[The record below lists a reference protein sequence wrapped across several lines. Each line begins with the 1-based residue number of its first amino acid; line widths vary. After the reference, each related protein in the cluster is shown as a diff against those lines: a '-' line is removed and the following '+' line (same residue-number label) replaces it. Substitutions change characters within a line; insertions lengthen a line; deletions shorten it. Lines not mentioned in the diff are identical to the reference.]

1 MWPGGYVAAMLGALW
16 VAHAASEWGG
26 ELGQTTVE
34 TDQGQAPEA
43 AECEELLLSSSWQLE
58 KSGFLVRKPL
68 SSLLH
73 SERGGKTVRDLLFV
87 CWFW

>member
-26 ELGQTTVE
+26 ERGQTTVE
-34 TDQGQAPEA
+34 TAPEA

-58 KSGFLVRKPL
+58 KSGFLVIKPL

-73 SERGGKTVRDLLFV
+73 SERGGKIVRDRLFV
-87 CWFW
+87 CWF